1 LTYTLYFSPGAA
13 SFAVHW
19 MLLELGAPFEAVR
32 LDLEAGDQRAMDY
45 RRLNPLG
52 RVPTLI
58 VDGQAVTESAALLML
73 LAERHPEAA
82 LAPAPGSPDRA
93 AWLETMVYL
102 ANALLPPMRDWFY
115 AEKDGDPAHA
125 DGVRDLARHRIETVW
140 EALDA
145 RLADGRPHLLGQDL
159 SAADFLTVM
168 GMRWSRNMPRPATDW
183 PHLAAYVTRHRA
195 RPAFAEL
202 YRREGLGEWSN
213 PA

>member
-1 LTYTLYFSPGAA
+1 MTYTLYYSPGAA

-19 MLLELGAPFEAVR
+19 MLLELGVTFEAVE
-32 LDLEAGDQRAMDY
+32 LDLDAGDQRAPEY

-52 RVPTLI
+52 HVPTLI
-58 VDGQAVTESAALLML
+58 VDGRAVTESAALLIL

-82 LAPAPGSPDRA
+82 LAPSPGARDRA
-93 AWLETMVYL
+93 VWLETMVYL

-115 AEKDGDPAHA
+115 ADKDGDPALA
-125 DGVRDLARHRIETVW
+125 GGVRDLARLRIERVW
-140 EALDA
+140 DALDS
-145 RLADGRPHLLGQDL
+145 RLADGRPHLMGEDL
-159 SAADFLTVM
+159 STADFLAVM

-183 PHLAAYVTRHRA
+183 PHLAAYVARHRA

-202 YRREGLGEWSN
+202 YRREGLAEWSN